1 MVLDISAFRVEEG
14 GDPAK
19 MRKLQSDRFKNV
31 EVVDKIVELDNQ
43 WRKKQFIL
51 ERTKFVKNLCSK
63 TIGKK
68 MKAKEPQGD
77 TDELADGLTALSLMD
92 QENKTAEET
101 INGLKVKQIK
111 ALVEQIA
118 KLIPQTQAESEK
130 LLTERNCA
138 LGHVGNL
145 LGKDVPISND
155 EDKDNRVER
164 LVGDYEAKKKYS
176 HVDLVQMIDGVDLE
190 RGSLIAG
197 SRGYFLKGPL
207 VFMEQAII
215 QLAQKHLLEGGYEMI
230 NTPFFM
236 RKEMMQKVAQL
247 SQFDEELYKVVGK
260 GSELESDT
268 SISENY
274 LIATSEQP
282 IAAYHYDEGLPTE
295 KLPIKYAG
303 LSYCFRQEV
312 GSHGRDTTG
321 IFRVKQFQKVEQFT
335 FCSPHDE
342 ISWNELE
349 RMINTAEDLYKEL
362 GIAYRI
368 VNICSGALNLAA
380 AKKYDLEAWFPGS
393 GAFREL
399 VSCSNCLDYQARNLN
414 IRFGE
419 TKQMNKKQDFV
430 HMLNATMC
438 ATTRVMCA
446 ILETYQEEG
455 GVRVP
460 NSLQCY
466 MPAKWREFVP
476 FVKEAPIEV
485 EARKA
490 AEKEAAKKNKGQKKK
505 NVAPQEAKK
514 SAEEKYLNEQFG
526 DLTKSEGQKRLNAYL
541 ADKSYLDPA
550 LAVPT
555 VLDSLVF
562 AALPDQPDATLQN
575 LTRWWRHIKTFQG
588 KTFQRGSL

>member
-1 MVLDISAFRVEEG
+1 LSNRMVLDISAFRAEEG
-14 GDPAK
+14 GDPEK
-19 MRKLQSDRFKNV
+19 MRKLQADRFKNT
-31 EVVDKIVELDNQ
+31 EVVDKIVDLDNQ

-68 MKAKEPQGD
+68 MKAKEAQGD
-77 TDELADGLTALSLMD
+77 TDELAEGLSALSLMD
-92 QENKTAEET
+92 KENKEAEET
-101 INGLKVKQIK
+101 VTGLKVKQIK

-118 KLIPQTQAESEK
+118 KLIPETQAEADRLVS
-130 LLTERNCA
+130 ERNSA

-145 LGKDVPISND
+145 LGKDVPISKD
-155 EDKDNRVER
+155 EDADNKIER
-164 LVGDYEAKKKYS
+164 LVGDYQAKKKYS

-207 VFMEQAII
+207 VLMEQAII
-215 QLAQKHLLEGGYEMI
+215 QLAQKHLMDGGYEMI
-230 NTPFFM
+230 STPFFM

-260 GSELESDT
+260 GSEVESDT
-268 SISENY
+268 SISESY

-282 IAAYHYDEGLPTE
+282 IAAYHYDEGIAAE

-335 FCSPHDE
+335 FCSPHDD

-349 RMINTAEDLYKEL
+349 RMIQTAETLYKEL

-393 GAFREL
+393 QAFREL

-460 NSLQCY
+460 DALHPY
-466 MPAKWREFVP
+466 MPAKWKEFIP

-490 AEKEAAKKNKGQKKK
+490 AEKKNKSQKKK
-505 NVAPQEAKK
+505 
-514 SAEEKYLNEQFG
+514 
-526 DLTKSEGQKRLNAYL
+526 
-541 ADKSYLDPA
+541 
-550 LAVPT
+550 
-555 VLDSLVF
+555 
-562 AALPDQPDATLQN
+562 
-575 LTRWWRHIKTFQG
+575 
-588 KTFQRGSL
+588 

>member
-1 MVLDISAFRVEEG
+1 MVLDISAFRKEEG
-14 GDPAK
+14 GDPEK
-19 MRKLQSDRFKNV
+19 IRKLQTDRFKNT
-31 EVVDKIVELDNQ
+31 EIVDKIVELDNQ
-43 WRKKQFIL
+43 WRKKQFVL

-68 MKAKEPQGD
+68 MKAKEPKGD
-77 TDELADGLTALSLMD
+77 TDELTEGLTALSLMD
-92 QENKTAEET
+92 QENKAAEEV
-101 INGLKVKQIK
+101 INGLTVTQIK
-111 ALVEQIA
+111 GLVEQIA
-118 KLIPQTQAESEK
+118 KLIPQTQTESEE
-130 LLTERNCA
+130 LLKQRNKA
-138 LGHVGNL
+138 LGAIGNF
-145 LGKDVPISND
+145 LGNDVPISND
-155 EDKDNRVER
+155 EDADNAIVRK
-164 LVGDYEAKKKYS
+164 VGDYEAKKKYS
-176 HVDLVQMIDGVDLE
+176 HVDLIQMIDGVDLE

-207 VFMEQAII
+207 VFLEQAVI
-215 QLAQKHLLEGGYEMI
+215 QLAQKHLLEQDYEMI
-230 NTPFFM
+230 GTPFFM

-260 GSELESDT
+260 GSEMENDT
-268 SISENY
+268 SVSENY

-282 IAAYHYDEGLPTE
+282 IAAYHYDEGLAPE

-335 FCSPHDE
+335 FCSPHDDK
-342 ISWNELE
+342 SWQELE
-349 RMINTAEDLYKEL
+349 RMIGCAENLYKEL

-419 TKQMNKKQDFV
+419 TKQMNKKQEFV

-438 ATTRVMCA
+438 ATTRVMSV

-460 NSLQCY
+460 APLQAY
-466 MPAKWREFVP
+466 MPEKWKEFIP

-490 AEKEAAKKNKGQKKK
+490 AEKKNKGGKKK
-505 NVAPQEAKK
+505 
-514 SAEEKYLNEQFG
+514 
-526 DLTKSEGQKRLNAYL
+526 
-541 ADKSYLDPA
+541 
-550 LAVPT
+550 
-555 VLDSLVF
+555 
-562 AALPDQPDATLQN
+562 
-575 LTRWWRHIKTFQG
+575 
-588 KTFQRGSL
+588 